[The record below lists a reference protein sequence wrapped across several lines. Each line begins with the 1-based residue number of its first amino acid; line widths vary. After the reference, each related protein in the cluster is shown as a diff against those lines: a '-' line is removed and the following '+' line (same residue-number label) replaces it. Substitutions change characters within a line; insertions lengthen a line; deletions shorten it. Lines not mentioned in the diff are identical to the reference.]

1 MTDKK
6 FILPFYAKVLLKP
19 RGFLLGEDITGA
31 LTPSV
36 MPAGFNRGELY
47 KSKRSG
53 NYSGLGYILMDGPL
67 TEAEQWDMPFVNPVF
82 EYESKTE
89 G

>member
-1 MTDKK
+1 MIKIKSKINQPNWADTVK
-6 FILPFYAKVLLKP
+6 
-19 RGFLLGEDITGA
+19 LGNGA
-31 LTPSV
+31 LNPSV
-36 MPAGFNRGELY
+36 MPAGFNRGELL
-47 KSKRSG
+47 KSNRSG

-82 EYESKTE
+82 EYESQTE

>member
-1 MTDKK
+1 MIKIK
-6 FILPFYAKVLLKP
+6 SKENQILLAATVHL
-19 RGFLLGEDITGA
+19 ENGA